1 MIVPVKRINLVLLP
15 EEKNG
20 EKGQALLDAMQTHHD
35 DQVRIGT
42 DAERDIN
49 KMNNS
54 YNLDDI
60 KWSLMVNQ
68 LLNNI
73 DINKMSQDNIC
84 ELLLDNRK
92 IIGSRVYLQ
101 KDNNT

>member
-1 MIVPVKRINLVLLP
+1 MM
-15 EEKNG
+15 KN
-20 EKGQALLDAMQTHHD
+20 D
-35 DQVRIGT
+35 DYMKEIMNM
-42 DAERDIN
+42 N
-49 KMNNS
+49 KTN

-60 KWSLMVNQ
+60 KWSLMINQ
-68 LLNNI
+68 LRDNI
-73 DINKMSQDNIC
+73 DINKMSQDNIS

>member
-1 MIVPVKRINLVLLP
+1 M
-15 EEKNG
+15 
-20 EKGQALLDAMQTHHD
+20 
-35 DQVRIGT
+35 
-42 DAERDIN
+42 N
-49 KMNNS
+49 KTN
-54 YNLDDI
+54 YNTDDI

-68 LLNNI
+68 LRDNI
-73 DINKMSQDNIC
+73 DINKMSQDNIS

>member
-1 MIVPVKRINLVLLP
+1 VIIPVDNNVSEWL
-15 EEKNG
+15 
-20 EKGQALLDAMQTHHD
+20 QTHYTRMMEND
-35 DQVRIGT
+35 EYMKEIMNM
-42 DAERDIN
+42 N
-49 KMNNS
+49 KTN

-60 KWSLMVNQ
+60 KWSLMINQ
-68 LLNNI
+68 LRDNI
-73 DINKMSQDNIC
+73 DINKMSQDNIS

>member
-1 MIVPVKRINLVLLP
+1 MKEIMN
-15 EEKNG
+15 
-20 EKGQALLDAMQTHHD
+20 M
-35 DQVRIGT
+35 
-42 DAERDIN
+42 N
-49 KMNNS
+49 KTN

-60 KWSLMVNQ
+60 KWSLMINQ
-68 LLNNI
+68 LRDNI
-73 DINKMSQDNIC
+73 DINKMSQDNIS

>member
-1 MIVPVKRINLVLLP
+1 MDYVIIPVDNNVSEWL
-15 EEKNG
+15 
-20 EKGQALLDAMQTHHD
+20 QTHYTRMMKND
-35 DQVRIGT
+35 EYMKEIMNM
-42 DAERDIN
+42 N
-49 KMNNS
+49 KTN

-60 KWSLMVNQ
+60 KWSLMINQ
-68 LLNNI
+68 LRDNI
-73 DINKMSQDNIC
+73 DINKMSQDNIS